1 MLRSMRR
8 NTKIIMLVVA
18 LAFVGLMVFQWG
30 MDISG
35 SSSPQA
41 AGEVGK
47 VNGTSISYQLWT
59 QTFRGLTD
67 QARAQKEAPLNDLE
81 VNYIEEQTW
90 NQIVNQILIEHEI
103 RRQGIMVTDEE
114 VRLAFQTS
122 PPPWLREN
130 ELFQTGGQ
138 FDFEK
143 YQAFFSGPAVDP
155 VLLQQLEAY
164 YRDVLP
170 QARLFEGI
178 ATGIYVPDSELWSIY
193 RDRSERVQI
202 RYALIDPDTRV
213 DDSEVAINL
222 TELRQY
228 YDENLEDFRQPPM
241 VLVSMVQFT
250 RTAGAADSAAALEA
264 ASRLRAEVIA
274 GADFGELA
282 QTQSADRGSAAL
294 EGDLGWFGR
303 NEMTPAF
310 EEAAFAMEPGEI
322 SEPVLT
328 PFGYHIIKVTEK
340 EEDRVHAS
348 HILIEVGLRGE
359 SEDQLLADVDRFERI
374 ALRSGL
380 DAAVDSLGISSAE
393 ITLAEGSDFV
403 PGLGPFGPVQSWAFH
418 DSTLVG
424 ELSPIYETADG
435 FVAFELIE
443 RSTEAYLSFQEA
455 EPSLRRRVLVEKKQE
470 TAGWLAEQIAAEV
483 REGKPLEQLTA
494 DHGLVV
500 DSTALFARLD
510 FVPPLGQSNE
520 VIGAAFGLDVDEVS
534 GPILSDGRFY
544 FIQVMQRIEAD
555 RDAFDA
561 SKENMR
567 AQLIMQRRQS
577 AIDEWLADLREQANI
592 EDYRTEFFA
601 PRS

>member
-18 LAFVGLMVFQWG
+18 VAFVGLMVFQWG

-35 SSSPQA
+35 GSGPGA

-81 VNYIEEQTW
+81 VDYIEEQTW
-90 NQIVNQILIEHEI
+90 NQIVNQILIEQEI
-103 RRQGIMVTDEE
+103 RRQGISVTDEE

-138 FDFEK
+138 FDYEK

-155 VLLQQLEAY
+155 LLLQQLEAY

-170 QARLFEGI
+170 RARLFEEI
-178 ATGIYVPDSELWSIY
+178 ATGIYVPDSELWNIY

-202 RYALIDPDTRV
+202 RYAVIDPETRV

-222 TELRQY
+222 TEMRQY

-241 VLVSMVQFT
+241 VLVSLVQFT
-250 RTAGAADSAAALEA
+250 RAAEAADSAAALET

-274 GADFGELA
+274 GADFEELA

-294 EGDLGWFGR
+294 GGDLGWFGR
-303 NEMTPAF
+303 SEMTPAF

-359 SEDQLLADVDRFERI
+359 SEDKLLADVDRFERI

-380 DAAVDSLGISSAE
+380 DAAVDSLGISSAQ
-393 ITLAEGSDFV
+393 ITLAEGSNFV
-403 PGLGPFGPVQSWAFH
+403 PGLGPFGPVQDWVFH
-418 DSTLVG
+418 DSTVVG

-435 FVAFELIE
+435 FAAFELIE
-443 RSTEAYLSFQEA
+443 RSTEAYLRFEEA
-455 EPSLRRRVLVEKKQE
+455 EPSIRRRVLIEKKQE
-470 TAGWLAEQIAAEV
+470 TAGWLAEQIAVEV
-483 REGKPLEQLTA
+483 KNGKPLEQLTA

-500 DSTALFARLD
+500 DSTTLFARLD

-544 FIQVMQRIEAD
+544 FIQVMQRVEAD
-555 RDAFDA
+555 RIAFDA
-561 SKENMR
+561 SKENLR
-567 AQLIMQRRQS
+567 AQLNMQRQQS
-577 AIDEWLADLREQANI
+577 AIDEWLADVREQANI
-592 EDYRTEFFA
+592 EDYRTQFFT
-601 PRS
+601 PGS